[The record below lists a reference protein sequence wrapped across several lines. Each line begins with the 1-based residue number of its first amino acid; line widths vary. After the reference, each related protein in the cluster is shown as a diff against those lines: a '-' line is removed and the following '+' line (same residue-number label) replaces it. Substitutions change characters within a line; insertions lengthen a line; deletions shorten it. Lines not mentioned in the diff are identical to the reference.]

1 MIAPGKG
8 GYIFRGFEFRGSSIR
23 CTAYRKWGGRQR
35 SITPPQDVPCIYAT
49 KIPIEL
55 LRLCITKAPHLC
67 SAFRHALFLIYNAF
81 VLPKYPSFAKITYFF
96 VAPHLIIIAP
106 HLNLKKRCG
115 ARKIFARSA
124 TQLFK
129 ILCTPLLWRGVN
141 QRFLGRKLKYN
152 LSSRL
157 DLSSF
162 RQCRGRGCKKR
173 SLRKKI
179 RPFLGTRF
187 RPHPLPSNFK
197 KVFSVPLDLKFGL

>member
-1 MIAPGKG
+1 MPRGRGAIFSG
-8 GYIFRGFEFRGSSIR
+8 GLNSVDQVLGAQLIGWG
-23 CTAYRKWGGRQR
+23 GGRQR

-81 VLPKYPSFAKITYFF
+81 VLPKHPSFAKITYFF

-129 ILCTPLLWRGVN
+129 ILCTPLLWTGVN

-162 RQCRGRGCKKR
+162 RQCRGRG
-173 SLRKKI
+173 
-179 RPFLGTRF
+179 F
-187 RPHPLPSNFK
+187 RRGISQISAYNWINRI
-197 KVFSVPLDLKFGL
+197 

>member
-1 MIAPGKG
+1 MHYQSAPSV
-8 GYIFRGFEFRGSSIR
+8 FRVQTCPFFNIQ
-23 CTAYRKWGGRQR
+23 CICVTK
-35 SITPPQDVPCIYAT
+35 TPFVCQDN
-49 KIPIEL
+49 
-55 LRLCITKAPHLC
+55 
-67 SAFRHALFLIYNAF
+67 LFF
-81 VLPKYPSFAKITYFF
+81 
-96 VAPHLIIIAP
+96 
-106 HLNLKKRCG
+106 
-115 ARKIFARSA
+115 RSA
-124 TQLFK
+124 SPDYHSA
-129 ILCTPLLWRGVN
+129 TPESEKEVWRQKNFRVSK
-141 QRFLGRKLKYN
+141 RFLGRKLKYN

>member
-1 MIAPGKG
+1 MPRGRGAIFSG
-8 GYIFRGFEFRGSSIR
+8 GLNSGDQVLGAQLIG
-23 CTAYRKWGGRQR
+23 WGGRQR

-81 VLPKYPSFAKITYFF
+81 VLPKHPSFAKITYFF